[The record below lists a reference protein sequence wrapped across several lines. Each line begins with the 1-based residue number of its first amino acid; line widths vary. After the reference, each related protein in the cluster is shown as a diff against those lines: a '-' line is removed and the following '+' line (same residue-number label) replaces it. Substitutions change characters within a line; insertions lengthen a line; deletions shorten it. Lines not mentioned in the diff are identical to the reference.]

1 MEPTL
6 RKVLKEDAVAG
17 SKALMA
23 TGIAMVIIGILSAL
37 APLASGLLFDV
48 LFGAL
53 LVAAGI
59 VELFDAFQSARWQRG
74 VLVALGG
81 IVTLAAGVLYV
92 MRPMVGLVALTV
104 VFIAYLV
111 FAGAFRSV
119 LAFQLP
125 SGVPGRFWTFLSGV
139 VALVLAFV
147 AIYQMPSTSLWLIG
161 TFIGASLFTGGIARI
176 SLASGLRKAADL
188 VGSPAQ
194 AVRSAHG

>member
-1 MEPTL
+1 MEPTF
-6 RKVLKEDAVAG
+6 RQVLKEDAVAG
-17 SKALMA
+17 HNALMI
-23 TGIAMVIIGILSAL
+23 TGIAMVIIGILAAL
-37 APLASGLLFDV
+37 APMASGLLFDV

-81 IVTLAAGVLYV
+81 IVTLTVGVLYV

-111 FAGAFRSV
+111 FAGSFRIV
-119 LAFQLP
+119 LAFELP

-147 AIYQMPSTSLWLIG
+147 AIYQMPATSLWLIG

-176 SLASGLRKAADL
+176 SLARGIRKAADL
-188 VGSPAQ
+188 VGTPAQ
-194 AVRSAHG
+194 AVR

>member
-1 MEPTL
+1 METTFKQAL
-6 RKVLKEDAVAG
+6 EEDVKAG
-17 SKALMA
+17 SNVLTT
-23 TGIAMVIIGILSAL
+23 TGIAMVIIGILAAL
-37 APLASGLLFDV
+37 APLASGLVFDV

-74 VLVALGG
+74 VLVALGA
-81 IVTLAAGVLYV
+81 IVTLALGVFYV
-92 MRPMVGLVALTV
+92 MRPMVGLVALTG

-111 FAGAFRSV
+111 FAGAFRIV
-119 LAFQLP
+119 LAFEVP
-125 SGVPGRFWTFLSGV
+125 SGVPGRFWTFVSGV

-147 AIYQMPSTSLWLIG
+147 AIHQMPATSLWLIG

-194 AVRSAHG
+194 AVRGAHG